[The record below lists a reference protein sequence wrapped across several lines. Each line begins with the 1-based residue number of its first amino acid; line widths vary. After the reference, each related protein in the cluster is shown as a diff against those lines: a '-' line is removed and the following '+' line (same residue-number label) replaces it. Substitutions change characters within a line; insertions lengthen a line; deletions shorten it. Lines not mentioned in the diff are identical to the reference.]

1 MRYPGTLF
9 QRTKSPGIRPSPD
22 FPIFLYAC
30 VRISFIYSFILILY
44 ILLAE
49 TTADDADSDYE
60 RERDER
66 LHNDEAEL
74 EKADLDRDSL
84 SDGMLKFASLFS
96 KKEMGVQM
104 AMAKFGV
111 QRAKRNVVLR
121 KSCLNQVVCLCV
133 YVLGK
138 GNGGRCYVVSHTNE
152 SCHKYE

>member
-1 MRYPGTLF
+1 MRALEYHT
-9 QRTKSPGIRPSPD
+9 
-22 FPIFLYAC
+22 C
-30 VRISFIYSFILILY
+30 ILILY
-44 ILLAE
+44 TLLPE

-60 RERDER
+60 SERGER
-66 LHNDEAEL
+66 LHNYDAEL
-74 EKADLDRDSL
+74 EKADLDRDL
-84 SDGMLKFASLFS
+84 PSDGVLKFASLFS

-138 GNGGRCYVVSHTNE
+138 GNKGRFYVVWVTVVYNFVGWFVLLFHNLHFTQLCVGVQREISQAGRK
-152 SCHKYE
+152 SP